1 MIRAVIFDFDGVI
14 VETEQPLF
22 RVWQRIYRERGAE
35 LPTEQ
40 WLSIIGTAGALFDPI
55 VDLGRR
61 SGRELNREEMEAL
74 ERAYYREAVATQQL
88 LPGVRRYLDEAWRLD
103 LKTAIASSSRR
114 PWIDEHLERMGIR
127 SRFDVIVCRD
137 DVTRVKPDPEL
148 YLKVLRRLGL
158 AADEAIAIE
167 DSSNGLRAA
176 KGAGLYC
183 VAVPTPMTA
192 SMDLGLADL
201 RLYSLEDMPLTEL
214 TRRPSSAR

>member
-1 MIRAVIFDFDGVI
+1 MVRAVIFDFDGVI
-14 VETEQPLF
+14 VETEEPLF
-22 RVWQRIYRERGAE
+22 RIWQRIYRERGAE
-35 LPTEQ
+35 LPLEQ

-55 VDLGRR
+55 ADLSRR
-61 SGRELNREEMEAL
+61 SGTDLDRGQMDAL
-74 ERAYYREAVATQQL
+74 ERAYYGEAVATQQL
-88 LPGVRRYLDEAWRLD
+88 LPGVRRYLDEAGRLD

-127 SRFDVIVCRD
+127 NRFDVIVCRD
-137 DVTRVKPDPEL
+137 DVTHVKPDPEL
-148 YLKVLRRLGL
+148 YVTVLRRLGL
-158 AADEAIAIE
+158 DTDEAIAIE

-201 RLYSLEDMPLTEL
+201 RLSSLEEMPLAEL
-214 TRRPSSAR
+214 IRRPSSAR